1 MALKLDKRTYCNYYT
16 YLLGRGQ
23 LLLFTFITKNDYN
36 IRSLKISMFIIFL
49 SLSYAIN
56 ILFFTDDSIH
66 DILKTEGAFDILN
79 ELPKILYSSLI
90 SSVANIIIVILAL
103 SENNILQLK
112 NSNKKID
119 KSVKMTKKILKIKF
133 MFFFLLGFLLLF
145 ISWYYVSC
153 FCLIYKNTQLYA
165 IADTAFN
172 FGLSLIYP
180 FGFCL
185 IPGIFRIAS
194 LRAKRKNSEK
204 MYKFSKFI
212 RDIII

>member
-1 MALKLDKRTYCNYYT
+1 
-16 YLLGRGQ
+16 
-23 LLLFTFITKNDYN
+23 
-36 IRSLKISMFIIFL
+36 MFIIFL

-133 MFFFLLGFLLLF
+133 MFFFIFNISFWILF
-145 ISWYYVSC
+145 
-153 FCLIYKNTQLYA
+153 NTRN
-165 IADTAFN
+165 I
-172 FGLSLIYP
+172 
-180 FGFCL
+180 
-185 IPGIFRIAS
+185 
-194 LRAKRKNSEK
+194 
-204 MYKFSKFI
+204 
-212 RDIII
+212 